1 MEVNT
6 HRSTCAPKRHQF
18 LQLPGLIFLQFQY
31 LRKVDGPVIA
41 FASTSLSLIK
51 HPHLPA
57 SFPSIEHN
65 NRRTPPRFIMAF
77 VDPVPLTKCVLRLLV
92 EMIQWLFKPLV
103 VEIERLQVL
112 VRLSTEVES
121 CLRRV
126 VRNKTEIVLSSSGMS
141 VNSP

>member
-6 HRSTCAPKRHQF
+6 HRSTCAPERRQS
-18 LQLPGLIFLQFQY
+18 LQLPGLIFLQSQY
-31 LRKVDGPVIA
+31 LRKLDGPVTA
-41 FASTSLSLIK
+41 FASTSSSLIK

-57 SFPSIEHN
+57 GFPSIEHN

-92 EMIQWLFKPLV
+92 KMIQWLFKPLV
-103 VEIERLQVL
+103 VEIERLLL
-112 VRLSTEVES
+112 VRSTTEVEG

-126 VRNKTEIVLSSSGMS
+126 VRDKTEILLSSSGMS
-141 VNSP
+141 VNLP